1 MTTVEGGG
9 ERGEAGVKGE
19 IIKSKRTRTAFVP
32 FFFFFPPYRLALL
45 EDAIDADLT
54 HFHRAADLRAW
65 LFFMPVSPR
74 RELLSI
80 DPELVLSYCTIRAQ
94 FSPKKFEGTIFSIR
108 NKRNPPPLSRF
119 LSRENKRGVILI
131 ITFWIKTHLIED
143 RKSDNG
149 KILKDF
155 SVIQLIKKN

>member
-94 FSPKKFEGTIFSIR
+94 FSPK
-108 NKRNPPPLSRF
+108 N
-119 LSRENKRGVILI
+119 SRERSFRYGTKEILP
-131 ITFWIKTHLIED
+131 LP
-143 RKSDNG
+143 
-149 KILKDF
+149 LDF
-155 SVIQLIKKN
+155 YLERTKEASF

>member
-80 DPELVLSYCTIRAQ
+80 DPELVLSYCTTRAQ
-94 FSPKKFEGTIFSIR
+94 FSPK
-108 NKRNPPPLSRF
+108 N
-119 LSRENKRGVILI
+119 SRERSFRYGTKEILP
-131 ITFWIKTHLIED
+131 LP
-143 RKSDNG
+143 
-149 KILKDF
+149 LDF
-155 SVIQLIKKN
+155 YLERTKEASF

>member
-32 FFFFFPPYRLALL
+32 FFFFFFFPPYRLVLL

-108 NKRNPPPLSRF
+108 NKRNPPPPPRF

-131 ITFWIKTHLIED
+131 ITFRIKTLIQD
-143 RKSDNG
+143 RRSN
-149 KILKDF
+149 
-155 SVIQLIKKN
+155 N